1 MPEFPV
7 PRRGEVWWI
16 NFSPTRGREQRGDRP
31 ALIISDD
38 RLNASPAELVIAIPM
53 TTTRRGVPWHVEVRA
68 GQAEGLSDTGYV
80 MCDQVRTVSRER
92 LRRRGA
98 RHVDSSVLEEV
109 EDRLRILMGL

>member
-1 MPEFPV
+1 MPEVSV

-53 TTTRRGVPWHVEVRA
+53 TTTRRGVPWHVEVQPE
-68 GQAEGLSDTGYV
+68 QAEGLGGTGYV
-80 MCDQVRTVSRER
+80 MCDQVQTVSRER
-92 LRRRGA
+92 LRRHGA
-98 RHVDSSVLEEV
+98 RPIDSSVLEEV